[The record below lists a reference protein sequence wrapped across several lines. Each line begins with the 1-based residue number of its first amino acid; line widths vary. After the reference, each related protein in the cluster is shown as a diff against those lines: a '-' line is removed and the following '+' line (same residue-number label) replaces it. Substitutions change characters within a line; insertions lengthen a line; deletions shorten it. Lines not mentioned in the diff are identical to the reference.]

1 MRTLRYLSLL
11 GLFASVGA
19 ALAIGLAVSTAPP
32 VSTRSMPEK
41 SVLAL
46 NVKPQ
51 AATPPEPVVATP
63 TPSPLLAPSA
73 SPSPKLP
80 EPFAPATETPVRPTP
95 AAVGVVALPA
105 AKQALE
111 PIRPEPIRPEPI
123 RPEPMRSESIRPEP
137 IRPEPIRPEPMNDQ
151 PTPAIT
157 SQRPISVPIVPV
169 APSSVPTPTP
179 REPTPVKKPVPQAVQ
194 TKPKTEPQA
203 PSQAKLHVEVAQS
216 RPATPAAQPAKP
228 PVAALPAAKEA
239 PPKTASEK
247 PAQPLLLALRKELA
261 ATPKAP
267 RSADA
272 PVALAVKPLPPVA
285 AQVASPPAKD
295 VADSLEKI
303 QQALTLPLMNAPGAA
318 APERVHTPV
327 ARPLPTAAIPAPTKT
342 EPAGKPKATN
352 RMEPAEGDGR
362 LRIQFSETDVR
373 EVLDSLAEYGGL
385 NILAGRTVQG
395 KVSVRLRNVDID
407 EALAAVIRQ
416 AGFVSR
422 REGNFVYV
430 GAPEEVDSMQQTYGQ
445 IKTRVYRPNYVAS
458 AELEKLIKPLLSD
471 KVGKITKFEPQT
483 TQGGTG
489 SSGGSSGSSSGSGSG
504 SGTSNIEG
512 ADGYAGT
519 EVVVVRDY
527 EAVLGQVDELVAEV
541 DVRPMQVGI
550 EAMIL
555 SVKLNDTDKLG
566 VNFELL
572 KQRNPNLTLN
582 IGQAAEFQG
591 TGALSIA
598 FTDSNLHAFLDALEE
613 TNDTNVIATPRL
625 MVLNKQR
632 AEIHIGREQG
642 YISSTTQT
650 ETATTSQMEMLQ
662 TGTLLRLRPF
672 LSSDGLIRLD
682 VHPELST
689 GEVVEKANTLVP
701 DKQITQ
707 VTTNVMI
714 RDGCT
719 VIIGGLMR
727 EELSSTVNKI
737 PLLGGLPVV
746 GPLFRNTVE
755 TNQREE
761 ILVLLTPH
769 IVYEPETCR
778 EGEQGACDFHRRQAL
793 VAEKASPLGT
803 RHLGRRYFRLAQ
815 NAWAAGDRSTA
826 LRYAELAVHF
836 DPQNRAA
843 IDLRSDIWQNR
854 PNGKFS
860 LQPMPAN
867 PSENPLD
874 GSQIAGWLMDD
885 LEHEPRTQPAPQ
897 HPLDPGRPGT
907 HRDMERAKVQP

>member
-1 MRTLRYLSLL
+1 
-11 GLFASVGA
+11 
-19 ALAIGLAVSTAPP
+19 
-32 VSTRSMPEK
+32 
-41 SVLAL
+41 
-46 NVKPQ
+46 
-51 AATPPEPVVATP
+51 
-63 TPSPLLAPSA
+63 
-73 SPSPKLP
+73 
-80 EPFAPATETPVRPTP
+80 
-95 AAVGVVALPA
+95 
-105 AKQALE
+105 
-111 PIRPEPIRPEPI
+111 
-123 RPEPMRSESIRPEP
+123 
-137 IRPEPIRPEPMNDQ
+137 MNEQ
-151 PTPAIT
+151 PTPAILPE
-157 SQRPISVPIVPV
+157 RLISVPIVPV
-169 APSSVPTPTP
+169 TPSAVPQAAP
-179 REPTPVKKPVPQAVQ
+179 REPTPVKLAVPQAVQ
-194 TKPKTEPQA
+194 TEPKNPE
-203 PSQAKLHVEVAQS
+203 
-216 RPATPAAQPAKP
+216 RPAPALTKRRTGVARQRPAPPAPPSVTAQPSAETAARNALAQTPRNEPTDPVLAALRTELNTPSRMARPAAAPTAQPAKLHP
-228 PVAALPAAKEA
+228 PVAE
-239 PPKTASEK
+239 
-247 PAQPLLLALRKELA
+247 
-261 ATPKAP
+261 
-267 RSADA
+267 
-272 PVALAVKPLPPVA
+272 
-285 AQVASPPAKD
+285 QVASPLAKD
-295 VADSLEKI
+295 VAESLEKI
-303 QQALTLPLMNAPGAA
+303 QQALTLPLMNASGAA

-327 ARPLPTAAIPAPTKT
+327 ARPLSSTTAVPAPRKT
-342 EPAGKPKATN
+342 DQAAKPQASN

-362 LRIQFSETDVR
+362 LRIQFAETDVR
-373 EVLDSLAEYGGL
+373 DVLDSLAEYGGL

-407 EALAAVIRQ
+407 EALAAVVRQ

-422 REGNFVYV
+422 REGNFIYV
-430 GAPEEVDSMQQTYGQ
+430 GSPDEVDTMQQTYGK
-445 IKTRVYRPNYVAS
+445 ITTRVYRPNYVSS
-458 AELEKLIKPLLSD
+458 AELEKLIKPLLSE
-471 KVGKITKFEPQT
+471 KIGKITKFEPT
-483 TQGGTG
+483 TNQAGTG
-489 SSGGSSGSSSGSGSG
+489 SSNGGGSSGSGSG
-504 SGTSNIEG
+504 AGSGSNSSNFEG

-566 VNFELL
+566 INFELL

-689 GEVVEKANTLVP
+689 GEVIEKADTLVP

-727 EELSSTVNKI
+727 EELTNTVNKI
-737 PLLGGLPVV
+737 PLLGGLPVL

-755 TNQREE
+755 TNEREE

-778 EGEQGACDFHRRQAL
+778 EGEQGACEFHRRQAL
-793 VAEKASPLGT
+793 VAEKTSCLGT

-815 NAWAAGDRSTA
+815 NAWAAGDRDTA

-843 IDLRSDIWQNR
+843 IDLRTNIWQNQ
-854 PNGKFS
+854 PYGKFT
-860 LQPMPAN
+860 LQQPPAT
-867 PSENPLD
+867 PGENPLD
-874 GSQIAGWLMDD
+874 GPQIAGWLMDD
-885 LEHEPRTQPAPQ
+885 LEHEPRVQPAPQ

-907 HRDMERAKVQP
+907 HRDLDRGKVRP